1 MAGPACPG
9 KCDASVCNVGRSERP
24 WQCGPPCTCYRLSR
38 TSVAGSPELK
48 KVANVHSTRPFH
60 SKKNTCKCTFWQ
72 ASHEAQHT
80 AQCSHVPLVHIRSA
94 ASVSKPF
101 MNCPKKACLDIGQ
114 SPPSDHP
121 SGRAPRSVV
130 TRRSLPELLLV
141 ANSLAVATDDPVV
154 LSADQND
161 DTLAAVALAGHL
173 ELLEKLVAR

>member
-1 MAGPACPG
+1 M
-9 KCDASVCNVGRSERP
+9 
-24 WQCGPPCTCYRLSR
+24 LSR
-38 TSVAGSPELK
+38 ATGTYPKRSSHLQAVHELSK
-48 KVANVHSTRPFH
+48 EGMSRRP
-60 SKKNTCKCTFWQ
+60 
-72 ASHEAQHT
+72 
-80 AQCSHVPLVHIRSA
+80 P
-94 ASVSKPF
+94 
-101 MNCPKKACLDIGQ
+101 
-114 SPPSDHP
+114 PPSDHP

>member
-1 MAGPACPG
+1 M
-9 KCDASVCNVGRSERP
+9 SRHRRP
-24 WQCGPPCTCYRLSR
+24 
-38 TSVAGSPELK
+38 
-48 KVANVHSTRPFH
+48 TRP
-60 SKKNTCKCTFWQ
+60 
-72 ASHEAQHT
+72 
-80 AQCSHVPLVHIRSA
+80 R
-94 ASVSKPF
+94 
-101 MNCPKKACLDIGQ
+101 
-114 SPPSDHP
+114 PPSDHP